1 MSFTRVALYAA
12 NPSTTRGE
20 STKLSASK
28 DKIRIH
34 QRKDRIYTRYRRR
47 VTKNPALGVSY
58 SGHVQNTTV
67 ARISPTGYYCASADT
82 LGTVRIWDIV
92 GEDQTLK
99 GEYKVLSGKIN
110 DLEWDGESK
119 RIIAVGD
126 GKEKW
131 VVSVG
136 SAVQKWLTGLG
147 SSTGEILGHSKVV
160 NAVAIRR
167 QRPFRAATAGDDNL
181 IVFHQGDAI
190 TAYNTYVGT
199 TSHAAFSI
207 QLSQGSPFG
216 MIRYAPP
223 PPAPSTPSPPRS
235 VRAHPRNLSPF
246 LPGPQTIKTHTKF
259 VQDVRYAPSGDHFAS
274 VGSDGKVFLYDWQ
287 STRPLRSSVHKAI
300 STCSADATVKLW
312 DIETRKATT
321 TYTLGTGLEHQQVG
335 NVWSSQD
342 TIVSLSFSGCLNVF
356 DRRSGEKRPVKVLH
370 GPQKAV
376 TAATISTTASETF
389 FVGSADGRV
398 LSYDST
404 GTASPLAGQGHTNLV
419 SALASAPDGRVF
431 STGYDD
437 RVREVEGSQFTYI
450 QFPSHSDDGW
460 TETGTQIRAS
470 VFSTASQPKT
480 LAAAKDGTIFVLGV
494 DAVEAVRNHQK
505 VADLRP
511 WGGGATIPTA
521 IAATGSLVAIGFGDQ
536 KVRLYDWDG
545 KTLQEAGLLHAN
557 GGLVSVLAF
566 SPDGSKLA
574 AGDSSGKVI
583 LYDVA
588 KREMITP
595 RWSFH
600 TARVNT
606 LSWTADSLH
615 CASGALDTH
624 IYVWSVRKP
633 SKKITITNAVPGG
646 VNAVLWVSDDG
657 RLAGMG
663 ADAAVKVWQV
673 AFHDP

>member
-1 MSFTRVALYAA
+1 MPPPSARLNARKEKEAVPKTPARAAAVPPVDEIPATPRVALYAA

-28 DKIRIH
+28 DKIALH
-34 QRKDRIYTRYRRR
+34 QRKDRISFTDPVR

-67 ARISPTGYYCASADT
+67 ARISPTGYYCASADSF
-82 LGTVRIWDIV
+82 GTVRIWDIV

-126 GKEKW
+126 GKEKFGHAFMFD
-131 VVSVG
+131 S
-136 SAVQKWLTGLG
+136 G
-147 SSTGEILGHSKVV
+147 SSTGEILGHFQGAVV

-181 IVFHQGDAI
+181 IVFHQGVP
-190 TAYNTYVGT
+190 Y
-199 TSHAAFSI
+199 
-207 QLSQGSPFG
+207 
-216 MIRYAPP
+216 RYDK
-223 PPAPSTPSPPRS
+223 
-235 VRAHPRNLSPF
+235 
-246 LPGPQTIKTHTKF
+246 TIKTHTKF

-274 VGSDGKVFLYDWQ
+274 VGSDGKVFLYDGKVGETLGEFSEGHSGTAVSQ
-287 STRPLRSSVHKAI
+287 ARALRSSVQFVQTRAGCVI
-300 STCSADATVKLW
+300 GTV
-312 DIETRKATT
+312 ETRKATT

-356 DRRSGEKRPVKVLH
+356 DRRSGEKQPVKVLH

-376 TAATISTTASETF
+376 TAAAISTTTATASGTF

-419 SALASAPDGRVF
+419 SGLASTPDGRVF

-437 RVREVEGSQFTYI
+437 RVREVEGSQFT
-450 QFPSHSDDGW
+450 
-460 TETGTQIRAS
+460 AS

-494 DAVEAVRNHQK
+494 DGVEAVRNHQK

-511 WGGGATIPTA
+511 WGGGATNPTA
-521 IAATGSLVAIGFGDQ
+521 IAATDSLVAIGFGDQ

-588 KREMITP
+588 KCEMITP

-624 IYVWSVRKP
+624 VYVWSVRKP

-657 RLAGMG
+657 RLAGTG